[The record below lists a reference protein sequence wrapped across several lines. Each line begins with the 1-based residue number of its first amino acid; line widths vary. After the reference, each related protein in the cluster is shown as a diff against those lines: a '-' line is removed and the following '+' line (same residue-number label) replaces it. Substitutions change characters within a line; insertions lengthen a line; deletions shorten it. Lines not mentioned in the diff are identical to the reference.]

1 MNAQTLAITIIE
13 RLGGTVATAELCE
26 VTPGAVS
33 QWKKEGGIPKGQ
45 LKFLRAIRPDVFDE
59 RRKGCAEKGGSRRK
73 TDKRVP

>member
-33 QWKKEGGIPKGQ
+33 QWKGENGIPKGQ
-45 LKFLRAIRPDVFDE
+45 LRFLRAVRPDVFEE
-59 RRKGCAEKGGSRRK
+59 RRMCIKGGSRRK
-73 TDKRVP
+73 SDKRVP